1 VLAMTGSL
9 RGGGHFDPD
18 QRGDE
23 RGPSLGL
30 AGRQQPHS
38 PHHPAQQPYADN
50 VRLDLGN
57 EIEVKIS
64 AKPAAVG
71 ENMLLV
77 I

>member
-1 VLAMTGSL
+1 
-9 RGGGHFDPD
+9 
-18 QRGDE
+18 
-23 RGPSLGL
+23 
-30 AGRQQPHS
+30 
-38 PHHPAQQPYADN
+38 